1 MAAEIVE
8 NGVDRTEQEEGQKE
22 IKVGAYY
29 SYSPMKY
36 FYPSI
41 IFLF

>member
-29 SYSPMKY
+29 SKIKY
-36 FYPSI
+36 FFPFI
-41 IFLF
+41 NFFF